1 MSIRAMVKGAG
12 LLAAAVVSLGVFAG
26 AAVAAA
32 RPGEAAPDFAAVDSK
47 GKPVKLGDFRGKTVI
62 LEWTNH
68 GCPYVQKHYR
78 SGNMQALQKDMTGKG
93 MVWLSVISSAPGE
106 EGHVGGAE
114 ADKLTS
120 SRSAAPSAVLLDP
133 DGKIGRLYDARATPH
148 MFIVTP
154 DGKLAYAG
162 AIDDKPSS
170 NVADVKTAKNF
181 VRNALDQIAAGKPV
195 SPSLTRAYGCSVKYK
210 GS

>member
-1 MSIRAMVKGAG
+1 MSIRAMVKRAG

>member
-1 MSIRAMVKGAG
+1 MSIRAMVKRAG

-26 AAVAAA
+26 GAVAAA

-47 GKPVKLGDFRGKTVI
+47 GNPVKLGDFRGKTVI

-120 SRSAAPSAVLLDP
+120 SRFAAPSAVLLDP

-170 NVADVKTAKNF
+170 NVADLKIARNY

-195 SPSLTRAYGCSVKYK
+195 SPALTRAYGCSVKYK